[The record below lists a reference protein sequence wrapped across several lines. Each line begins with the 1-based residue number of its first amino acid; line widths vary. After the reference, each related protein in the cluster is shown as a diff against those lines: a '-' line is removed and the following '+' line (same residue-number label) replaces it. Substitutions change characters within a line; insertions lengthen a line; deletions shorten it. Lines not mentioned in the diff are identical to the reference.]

1 MDTNP
6 IVLSSFISGGKSCND
21 LPEGPGIGLF
31 KTVMFQNKVKA
42 FVLTNRL

>member
-6 IVLSSFISGGKSCND
+6 IVLGLLLSGGKSCHD

-31 KTVMFQNKVKA
+31 ETDTFQNMVKA
-42 FVLTNRL
+42 FVLTNRF

>member
-6 IVLSSFISGGKSCND
+6 IVLSSLISGGKSCND

-31 KTVMFQNKVKA
+31 ETDTFQDKVKA
-42 FVLTNRL
+42 FVLTNRF